1 MTSFTLS
8 KSNSTFLNRKT
19 FRIFVSALLLF
30 WILGFAILP
39 LFHNSSM
46 IVIFPFLKKFYSE
59 FCHQIDYKTI
69 NIFGYKLL
77 VCARCT
83 GIYLG
88 GFAASV
94 YFIFKKRSID
104 LNKKI
109 FYAITLIM
117 LADVFFTTFG
127 IYNYSKVIAFST
139 GLFFGCLVFVYIL
152 TLLDNF
158 LYD

>member
-1 MTSFTLS
+1 MTSISLS
-8 KSNSTFLNRKT
+8 KSNITFFNRKT

-39 LFHNSSM
+39 LFHSSSI
-46 IVIFPFLKKFYSE
+46 IVLFPFLKKIYSE

-69 NIFGYKLL
+69 NLFGYKLL

-83 GIYLG
+83 GIYIG
-88 GFAASV
+88 GFISSV
-94 YFIFKKRSID
+94 YFIFRKTNIE

-109 FYAITLIM
+109 FYTAALLM
-117 LADVFFTTFG
+117 LTDVIFTTLG
-127 IYNYSKVIAFST
+127 IYNYSKAIAFST
-139 GLFFGCLVFVYIL
+139 GLFFGSVVFVYIL

>member
-1 MTSFTLS
+1 M
-8 KSNSTFLNRKT
+8 
-19 FRIFVSALLLF
+19 LF
-30 WILGFAILP
+30 YQ
-39 LFHNSSM
+39 LFHNSSI
-46 IVIFPFLKKFYSE
+46 IVLFPFLKKIYSE

-88 GFAASV
+88 GFISSV
-94 YFIFKKRSID
+94 YFIFRKTNIK
-104 LNKKI
+104 LNKKL
-109 FYAITLIM
+109 FYGVALLM
-117 LADVFFTTFG
+117 LGDVLFTTFG
-127 IYNYSKVIAFST
+127 VYDYSKVIAFST
-139 GLFFGCLVFVYIL
+139 GLLFGCIVFVYIL